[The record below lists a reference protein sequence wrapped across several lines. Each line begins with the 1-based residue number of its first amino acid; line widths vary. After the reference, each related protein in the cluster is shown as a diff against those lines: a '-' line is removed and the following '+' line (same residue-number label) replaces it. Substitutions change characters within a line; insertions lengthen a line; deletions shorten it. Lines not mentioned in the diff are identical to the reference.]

1 MEKINLTKLIAE
13 STPYS
18 RRQAEQLIRDG
29 LVFVNGKKAGLG
41 EKHSSDDIIEIQGK
55 VIQNNQGEK
64 KVYIKLNKP
73 VGYVCTNRSFK
84 GERNIFSLLKN
95 VPQAETLF
103 SIGRLDKDSCGLL
116 LITNDGNTN
125 YRLSHPKFEHQ
136 KIYLVELANSAIF
149 QDKFFLENFLE
160 KMMKSFRSGV
170 DIEQETLAR
179 AKKIEYLGDR
189 KFQVILTEGKK
200 RQIREMFKYFK
211 LKVIK
216 LKRIK
221 FAGIE
226 LNNLKEGEWKYLS
239 PEEEKMLKK

>member
-13 STPYS
+13 SSPYS

-29 LVFVNGKKAGLG
+29 LVFVNGKKAELG
-41 EKHSSDDIIEIQGK
+41 EKHDHNSVIEIEGK
-55 VIQNNQGEK
+55 VIQHKQGEK
-64 KVYIKLNKP
+64 KIYIKLNKP
-73 VGYVCTNRSFK
+73 TSYVCTNRSFK
-84 GERNIFSLLKN
+84 GEKNIFSLLKN
-95 VPQAETLF
+95 APQVETLF
-103 SIGRLDKDSCGLL
+103 SIGRLDKDSSGLL
-116 LITNDGNTN
+116 LVTNDGDIN

-136 KIYLVELANSAIF
+136 KVYLVEVASAGVF
-149 QDKFFLENFLE
+149 QDKFFLETFLE

-170 DIEQETLAR
+170 DIKQETLAK
-179 AKKIEYLGDR
+179 AKRIEYLGDR
-189 KFQVILTEGKK
+189 KFKIILTEGKK

-211 LKVIK
+211 LRVIK
-216 LKRIK
+216 LKRIQ

>member
-13 STPYS
+13 SSPYS

-29 LVFVNGKKAGLG
+29 LVFVNGKRAELG
-41 EKHSSDDIIEIQGK
+41 EKHDNNISIEIEGK
-55 VIQNNQGEK
+55 VIQHKQGEK
-64 KVYIKLNKP
+64 KIYIKLNKP
-73 VGYVCTNRSFK
+73 AGYVCTNRSFK

-95 VPQAETLF
+95 APQIETLF

-116 LITNDGNTN
+116 LITNDGDTN

-136 KIYLVELANSAIF
+136 KVYLVEVASAGVF
-149 QDKFFLENFLE
+149 QDKFFLESFLE

-170 DIEQETLAR
+170 DIEQETLAK
-179 AKKIEYLGDR
+179 AKRIEYLGDR
-189 KFQVILTEGKK
+189 KFKIILTEGKK

-211 LKVIK
+211 LRVVK
-216 LKRIK
+216 LKRIQ

-226 LNNLKEGEWKYLS
+226 LNNLKESEWKYLS
-239 PEEEKMLKK
+239 PEEEKMLKQ

>member
-13 STPYS
+13 SSPYS

-41 EKHSSDDIIEIQGK
+41 EKHSSDDIVEIQGK

-73 VGYVCTNRSFK
+73 VAYVCTNRSFK

-95 VPQAETLF
+95 VPRAETLF

-136 KIYLVELANSAIF
+136 KVYIVEIADSKVL
-149 QDKFFLENFLE
+149 QDNLFLE

-170 DIEQETLAR
+170 DIRQETLAK
-179 AKKIEYLGDR
+179 AKRIEYLGDR
-189 KFQVILTEGKK
+189 KFQIILTEGKK

-239 PEEEKMLKK
+239 PEEEKILKK

>member
-13 STPYS
+13 SSSYS

-29 LVFVNGKKAGLG
+29 VVFVDGEKAELG
-41 EKHSSDDIIEIQGK
+41 EKHDNSVSLEINGKIIK
-55 VIQNNQGEK
+55 NNLIK
-64 KVYIKLNKP
+64 KNIYLKLNKP
-73 VGYVCTNRSFK
+73 SGYVCTNRSFK
-84 GERNIFSLLKN
+84 GEKNIFSLLKN
-95 VPQAETLF
+95 APQVETLF
-103 SIGRLDKDSCGLL
+103 SIGRLDKDSSGLL
-116 LITNDGNTN
+116 LITNDGDTN
-125 YRLSHPKFEHQ
+125 YKLSHPKFEHQ
-136 KIYLVELANSAIF
+136 KVYLVELANSAIF

-211 LKVIK
+211 LKVVK